1 MHTCK
6 FFTTFVPDMRKR
18 IYILGLLML
27 MCVCAHAETILL
39 RTGARVKG
47 TIVFQNEEV
56 VIIREEA
63 SGERFQYPR
72 ADVEAILDDQ
82 TSTGETEQQQESDQ
96 NPEIKVSKKATILL
110 ELAGGLSF
118 LPAQPIGGAASVDLL
133 VGSHHI
139 GDRHLFI
146 GGGVGYHG
154 VFMKG
159 EKYNFIPLLA
169 ALRMPLIEHK
179 HAPFFG
185 VSAGY
190 GIALSN
196 DYIGGIFAGLDF
208 GYRCQL
214 NPKTA
219 LSVGLYVQFQQ
230 ATIKVTET
238 IENVR
243 FINNT
248 GRGIVNTGIKLAFY
262 F

>member
-1 MHTCK
+1 MHKCK

-18 IYILGLLML
+18 LYILGLFVL

-47 TIVFQNEEV
+47 TIVFQNDEV

-63 SGERFQYPR
+63 SGARFQYPR
-72 ADVEAILDDQ
+72 TDVEAILDDPA
-82 TSTGETEQQQESDQ
+82 TAEDAEQQPQQEQ
-96 NPEIKVSKKATILL
+96 NPEIQVSKKATILL
-110 ELAGGLSF
+110 ELAGGPSF
-118 LPAQPIGGAASVDLL
+118 LPAQPVGGAASVDLL

-154 VFMKG
+154 VFMQG
-159 EKYNFIPLLA
+159 EKYNFIPLQA
-169 ALRMPLIEHK
+169 ALRMPLTEHK

-190 GIALSN
+190 GVALSK
-196 DYIGGIFAGLDF
+196 DYIGGIYAGLDF

-219 LSVGLYVQFQQ
+219 LSVGLYAQFQQ

-238 IENVR
+238 IEGVD
-243 FINNT
+243 FTNNT
-248 GRGIVNTGIKLAFY
+248 GRNIVNTGIKLAFY

>member
-1 MHTCK
+1 MHTSE
-6 FFTTFVPDMRKR
+6 FFTTFVPDMKKR
-18 IYILGLLML
+18 LYIALVFCALFA
-27 MCVCAHAETILL
+27 CAHAETILL

-47 TIVFQNEEV
+47 TIVFQNDEV

-63 SGERFQYPR
+63 SGARFQYPR
-72 ADVEAILDDQ
+72 ADVEAISDDQ
-82 TSTGETEQQQESDQ
+82 SPASEPLQQQAQEH
-96 NPEIKVSKKATILL
+96 NPEIKVSKKASILL

-118 LPAQPIGGAASVDLL
+118 LPAQPVGGAASVDLL

-154 VFMKG
+154 IFMQG
-159 EKYNFIPLLA
+159 EKYNFIPLQA
-169 ALRMPLIEHK
+169 ALRMPFTEHK

-185 VSAGY
+185 ISAGY
-190 GIALSN
+190 GIALSK
-196 DYIGGIFAGLDF
+196 DYAGGIYAGLDF

-219 LSVGLYVQFQQ
+219 LALAFFAQFQQ
-230 ATIKVTET
+230 ATLKVTET
-238 IENVR
+238 IEDTS
-243 FINNT
+243 FTNNT
-248 GRGIVNTGIKLAFY
+248 GRNIVNTGVKLAFY